1 MVDWYTCWCHENP
14 GVVVAWD
21 WPAIDTLGTGC
32 WRILTPHDRIGSDTI
47 MTITFGLLPHSVDG
61 SAVLEDSLYKI
72 SANLERQLCELYN
85 LAHIHLGKPTCESP
99 PSPAYSKRTCLH
111 VVNTQPPTR
120 LLLVVTRRMPI
131 STILRKCE
139 SIWRNVSKTMPCFLS
154 LLGLYKCAKSTSTRW
169 LY

>member
-1 MVDWYTCWCHENP
+1 MLMPRKPWCRSRLGLTSYRHFRHRLLEDSHSPRQNRFRYHYDNHHW
-14 GVVVAWD
+14 VAT
-21 WPAIDTLGTGC
+21 A
-32 WRILTPHDRIGSDTI
+32 
-47 MTITFGLLPHSVDG
+47 SVGG

-154 LLGLYKCAKSTSTRW
+154 LLGLHKCAKSTSTR
-169 LY
+169 